1 MRLEAP
7 PPPSEPLAHLPVAV
21 DERQLAG
28 AGQADVEQRSLLALA
43 LAAGHGGGGAELAG
57 GRWNSKGRP
66 AVYGSLD
73 PSTAILEVAAH
84 KGFKALDTLPH
95 VLLCARILAPERV
108 HWVTA
113 GSLPNPNWLVPG
125 SPGQGQQAH
134 SDALLDQHPFI
145 IVPSTVS
152 RYSWNIVMNPVT
164 AEGLYEVVIEEAF
177 ALDTRLN
184 SLGG

>member
-1 MRLEAP
+1 MAERPDAGDLCLWRLERKR
-7 PPPSEPLAHLPVAV
+7 H
-21 DERQLAG
+21 LAG
-28 AGQADVEQRSLLALA
+28 WDSGI
-43 LAAGHGGGGAELAG
+43 GAELAG
-57 GRWNSKGRP
+57 GRWNSKGRA

-95 VLLCARILAPERV
+95 VLLCARILAPERAYR
-108 HWVTA
+108 VTA
-113 GSLPNPNWLVPG
+113 DSLPNPNWLIPG
-125 SPGQGQQAH
+125 SPGQGQQ
-134 SDALLDQHPFI
+134 SYGDWLLNQHPFL

-164 AEGLYEVVIEEAF
+164 AEGLYDVVLEEPF

-184 SLGG
+184 PPRS